1 LEIAVLIIGNKNFKK
16 LEIASSYR
24 TAITIGF
31 LIMKK
36 GLEVRLYPSKEQRVL
51 IDRTLGCS
59 RFVYNHVL
67 ALKKELWEDYKL
79 SFNPNLKS
87 FKEEW
92 AFLTKVPSQ
101 ALANSYMD
109 CMTAYNNWFNSLK
122 GKSKAKQTFP
132 KFHKKGQKDSFR
144 IAATKTSKGYD
155 LRIENHE
162 HIKVPK
168 LGCVKFRN
176 YNDSDWSKIHIYN
189 ITIKKTPS
197 NKYFASLCVE
207 LSEKEYIK
215 PKYESCGFDLGLK
228 DFCIFDSGEVIENPK
243 YYRKTEYRTR
253 KTQRQL
259 SKCKKFSKNY
269 KKVQLKLA
277 KLHEKIKNQRK
288 DFKHKVSRKI
298 VNENQVIVSE
308 NLNVKGM
315 LKNHNLAKS
324 IQDASFGSFCNMIS
338 YKANEQHR
346 QYVKIGTF
354 YPSSKI
360 CHCCRF
366 KYKGLKIEE
375 RFWTCP
381 KCGTCLDRD
390 ENAAINILNEGLKIL
405 NRNTVGSAGDA
416 SSSKPVDTGL
426 VTNLEQEPV
435 ITCSKTTSHAGKSSA
450 LAE

>member
-1 LEIAVLIIGNKNFKK
+1 
-16 LEIASSYR
+16 
-24 TAITIGF
+24 
-31 LIMKK
+31 MKK
-36 GLEVRLYPSKEQRVL
+36 GLEIRLYPSKEQRVL
-51 IDRTLGCS
+51 IEKTLGCS

-79 SFNPNLKS
+79 SFNPKLKS

-92 AFLTKVPSQ
+92 NFLNKVPSQ

-109 CMTAYNNWFNSLK
+109 CMTAFNNFFNSIK
-122 GKSKAKQTFP
+122 KKTKQEAKFP

-144 IAATKTSKGYD
+144 IAATKTCKGYD
-155 LRIENHE
+155 IRIEDYE

-168 LGCVKFRN
+168 LGNIKFRN
-176 YNDSDWSKIHIYN
+176 YNNIDWSKVHIYN
-189 ITIKKTPS
+189 ITIKKTPT

-207 LSEKEYIK
+207 IEEPEYIV
-215 PKYESCGFDLGLK
+215 PKFETCGFDLGIK
-228 DFCIFDSGEVIENPK
+228 DFAIFDSGEVIENPK
-243 YYRKTEYRTR
+243 YYRKTEYRIK

-269 KKVQLKLA
+269 KKVQLKLT

-288 DFKHKVSRKI
+288 DFQHKLSRKI

-308 NLNVKGM
+308 DLNVKGM
-315 LKNHNLAKS
+315 LKNHKLAKS
-324 IQDASFGSFCNMIS
+324 ISDASFGSFCNMIA
-338 YKANEQHR
+338 YKAAEQHR

-354 YPSSKI
+354 YPSSKL
-360 CHCCRF
+360 CHCCGF
-366 KYKGLKIEE
+366 KYKGLKLEE

-381 KCGTCLDRD
+381 ECGTYLDRD
-390 ENAAINILNEGLKIL
+390 ENAANNILNEGLKNL
-405 NRNTVGSAGDA
+405 SRDTVGSAGNDK
-416 SSSKPVDTGL
+416 SFKPVDTDK
-426 VTNLEQEPV
+426 VTYLEQESV

>member
-1 LEIAVLIIGNKNFKK
+1 MPEM
-16 LEIASSYR
+16 
-24 TAITIGF
+24 AIYPISTSPTNRIF
-31 LIMKK
+31 SMKK

-92 AFLTKVPSQ
+92 SFLTKIPSQ

-122 GKSKAKQTFP
+122 GKSKAKQNFP

-155 LRIENHE
+155 IRIEDYA

-168 LGCVKFRN
+168 LGNVKFRN
-176 YNDSDWSKIHIYN
+176 YNNTDWSKIHIYN

-207 LSEKEYIK
+207 LSEKEYVK
-215 PKYESCGFDLGLK
+215 PKFEACGFDLGLK
-228 DFCIFDSGEVIENPK
+228 DFCIFDSGEVIENPR
-243 YYRKTEYRTR
+243 YFRT
-253 KTQRQL
+253 
-259 SKCKKFSKNY
+259 S
-269 KKVQLKLA
+269 QLKLA
-277 KLHEKIKNQRK
+277 KEQRKLSHCIKSSNNYNKQKQKVALVHEKIKNQRK
-288 DFKHKVSRKI
+288 DFQHKWSRKI

-308 NLNVKGM
+308 DLNMKGM
-315 LKNHNLAKS
+315 LKNHKMAKS
-324 IQDASFGSFCNMIS
+324 IQDASFGSFCNMIA

-354 YPSSKI
+354 YPSSKL
-360 CHCCRF
+360 CHCCGF
-366 KYKGLKIEE
+366 NYKGLKLEE

-381 KCGTCLDRD
+381 NCGAYLDRD
-390 ENAAINILNEGLKIL
+390 NNAAINILQEGLKIL
-405 NRNTVGSAGDA
+405 SRNTVGGTGSDK
-416 SSSKPVDTGL
+416 SLKPVDTGL
-426 VTNLEQEPV
+426 NTNLEQESV
-435 ITCSKTTSHAGKSSA
+435 ITCSKTTSHAGKSLIFS
-450 LAE
+450 E